1 MKIRVLIVD
10 DSALIRGIIAAYIN
24 EQPDMMVVGEAPDPI
39 VARDMIASLKPD
51 VLTLDIEMPNMN
63 GLSFLKR
70 LMAVKPM
77 PVVMLSSYTQ
87 DGSDIAFRAIDMGAV
102 DFIPKPTQQSSGG
115 IDYGRIIGEKI
126 RAAHS
131 ARDKLRSP
139 GAVEL
144 EEAVAV
150 LPMLA
155 QADKADQACICIGGA
170 TGGADALK
178 AILPRLPAAFP
189 PVVIALDVP
198 ASFAAI
204 LARKMGAACQIK
216 VKEAED
222 GEPLLAGHCY
232 IAPGARHIS
241 IQHEKGRGLFVQL
254 SDGPPVKDHR
264 PSADLL
270 FQSAA
275 LLGAHA
281 VGIVLS
287 GWGDDGAAGLMAMR
301 KAGAFTLAQDE
312 ETSIV
317 SGMPRAAMEMGAA
330 EEVVAVDRIADML
343 FDHLNSVLLQDFEW

>member
-24 EQPDMMVVGEAPDPI
+24 EQPDMVVVGEAPDPI
-39 VARDMIASLKPD
+39 VARDLIASLKPD

-87 DGSDIAFRAIDMGAV
+87 DGSDIAFRALDMGAV
-102 DFIPKPTQQSSGG
+102 DFIPKPTPQGGSG
-115 IDYGRIIGEKI
+115 IDYGRVIGEKI

-131 ARDKLRSP
+131 ARSKLQP
-139 GAVEL
+139 LDVAEV
-144 EEAVAV
+144 EEARAV

-155 QADKADQACICIGGA
+155 RAEHADQACVCMGGA

-189 PVVIALDVP
+189 PVVVALDVP

-204 LARKMGAACQIK
+204 LARKMGASCQVK
-216 VKEAED
+216 VKEAEH
-222 GEPLLAGHCY
+222 GEPLLPGHCY
-232 IAPGARHIS
+232 LAPGARHVRIDH
-241 IQHEKGRGLFVQL
+241 QKGRGLFVAL
-254 SDGPPVKDHR
+254 SDEAPVNDHR

-275 LLGAHA
+275 ALGSHA
-281 VGIVLS
+281 VGVLLS
-287 GWGDDGAAGLMAMR
+287 GWGDDGAKGLLAMK
-301 KAGAFTLAQDE
+301 KAGAYTIAQDE
-312 ETSIV
+312 ADAIV
-317 SGMPRAAMEMGAA
+317 GAMPAAAAMLGAA
-330 EEVVAVDRIADML
+330 EDTLAAEAIPDAL
-343 FDHLNSVLLQDFEW
+343 FDHLNAVLLQEFEW

>member
-1 MKIRVLIVD
+1 MKIRVLVVD

-24 EQPDMMVVGEAPDPI
+24 EQPDMQVVGEAPDPI
-39 VARDMIASLKPD
+39 VARDLIASLKPD
-51 VLTLDIEMPNMN
+51 VITLDIEMPNMN

-87 DGSDIAFRAIDMGAV
+87 DGSDIAFRALDMGAV
-102 DFIPKPTQQSSGG
+102 DFIPKPTQQGGGG
-115 IDYGRIIGEKI
+115 IDYGRVIGEKI

-131 ARDKLRSP
+131 ARDKLKSP
-139 GAVEL
+139 DSVEVS
-144 EEAVAV
+144 EAIAV

-155 QADKADQACICIGGA
+155 RADNADKACICIGGA

-204 LARKMGAACQIK
+204 LARKMAATCQVK
-216 VKEAED
+216 VKEAEH

-232 IAPGARHIS
+232 LSPGARHIS
-241 IQHEKGRGLFVQL
+241 IQHQKGRGLFVQL
-254 SDGPPVKDHR
+254 SDAAPVNDRR

-270 FQSAA
+270 FNSAA
-275 LLGAHA
+275 ALGSQSIG
-281 VGIVLS
+281 VVLS
-287 GWGDDGAAGLMAMR
+287 GWGEDGANGLKAMR
-301 KAGAFTLAQDE
+301 KAGAFTIAQDE
-312 ETSIV
+312 ATSIV
-317 SGMPRAAMEMGAA
+317 SAMPHAAIAAGAA
-330 EEVVAVDRIADML
+330 EEVVAAERIPDVL
-343 FDHLNSVLLQDFEW
+343 LDHLNAMLLQEFEW